1 MCLTDVIPA
10 RVLTIALAAGLAS
23 LILLMPRAS
32 ATVVASHPVV
42 IAVRRGDC
50 DAAVKL
56 LNPDAMLND
65 VQTAFVTGRMLDE
78 GICVQ
83 KNPTAAAHFF
93 ARASD
98 LGDKDAELDY
108 GAKVGLGTGAAQDYE
123 RAGDLCR
130 DAGLDP
136 QAHLSRYSL
145 GYACT
150 VSSVAAK
157 LLRETLPKNAF
168 YGIKPVVLVDFS
180 PGSAEMQI
188 RATPHVRLGEAVTG
202 SNMRIPLVNV
212 PQEVA
217 KAWRNAVAA
226 VPKPD
231 AAQLENQAVQ
241 LALDVDTTLEGGRAV
256 LNTGAQPLRSMLPG
270 DLMPGGERLD
280 DGGAQTGK

>member
-1 MCLTDVIPA
+1 
-10 RVLTIALAAGLAS
+10 
-23 LILLMPRAS
+23 
-32 ATVVASHPVV
+32 V

-50 DAAVKL
+50 EAAVKL
-56 LNPDAMLND
+56 LKPDVMLND

-83 KNPTAAAHFF
+83 KNTTAAAHFF

-98 LGDKDAELDY
+98 LGDKSAELDY
-108 GAKVGLGTGAAQDYE
+108 GAKVGLGHGAAQDYA

-150 VSSVAAK
+150 VSVVAAK
-157 LLRETLPKNAF
+157 LLRATLPKNAF

-180 PGSAEMQI
+180 PASAQMQI
-188 RATPHVRLGEAVTG
+188 RATPHVQLGEAATG
-202 SNMRIPLVNV
+202 SNLRVPLVNAPV
-212 PQEVA
+212 EIE
-217 KAWRNAVAA
+217 KAWRDAIAA

-231 AAQLENQAVQ
+231 ATQLENQAVQ
-241 LALDVDTTLEGGRAV
+241 LPLDVDTTLEGGRAV
-256 LNTGAQPLRSMLPG
+256 LNTGAQPFRTVLPG
-270 DLMPGGERLD
+270 DVMPGGERLD
-280 DGGAQTGK
+280 GGFQLGH